1 MPNPYFR
8 QVPSFEYV
16 NRAAGADDIS
26 NFINVKNLFKRGKLR
41 SDIFENVN
49 FFTKYKVIGD
59 ERPDNVAYKLY
70 QDPTLDWV
78 ILLSNNII
86 NIHDEWPIPQL
97 ALDEYLLDKYGSY
110 DELYS
115 GVHHYETKEVKDLK
129 GAVVLKK
136 GLKVPSSWRSNGNF
150 TQTVTS
156 NINQIFADRNSTTV
170 TVVVKIGI
178 DDLKVGDQVLIEN
191 VAETS
196 YNGRFTIKSVTSPDG
211 TSAIRFKYDLPSI
224 PSVINP
230 TLSGTEQ
237 VLFTISGKVSAGN
250 ASNYEYFDGSNYNT
264 IAAANVITPITNYNY
279 EITKENKKRNIYC
292 LKPQYLNIVF
302 NDMDDIMPYKKGA
315 DQFVT
320 RTLKKAEN
328 IKLYQ

>member
-1 MPNPYFR
+1 MANPYFR
-8 QVPSFEYV
+8 QVPNFEYV
-16 NRAAGADDIS
+16 NRTAGADDIS

-41 SDIFENVN
+41 SDIFGNVN

-59 ERPDNVAYKLY
+59 ERPDNVAFKLY
-70 QDPTLDWV
+70 QDPTLDWIV
-78 ILLSNNII
+78 LLSNNII
-86 NIHDEWPIPQL
+86 NINDEWPLPQI
-97 ALDEYLLDKYGSY
+97 AFDEYILDKYGSY
-110 DELYS
+110 DELHN

-129 GAVVLKK
+129 GAVVLQK

-150 TQTVTS
+150 TQTFTTKV
-156 NINQIFADRNSTTV
+156 NQIFATRNTNTV
-170 TVVVKIGI
+170 TVVLKSGI

-191 VAETS
+191 VSETS
-196 YNGRFTIKSVTSPDG
+196 YNGRFTIKSTTSPDG
-211 TSAIRFKYDLPSI
+211 TQVIRFTYDLPTI

-230 TLSGTEQ
+230 TPSGTEQ

-264 IAAANVITPITNYNY
+264 IAASNVITPITNYNY
-279 EITKENKKRNIYC
+279 ELIKENDKRNIYC
-292 LKPQYLNIVF
+292 LKPEYLNIVF

-315 DQFVT
+315 DQYVT